1 MATIRFGIRN
11 MRVKTYPISYFSITK
26 EEADKY
32 SLEYEKLDLWN
43 SNKNIKVNKYQ
54 IEKRVCYFHI
64 MFVPI
69 FSTSV
74 DWTTRKL
81 DGKIYFTNKPCK
93 DKILLKLRKKKFS
106 HWYFNLIPITSFLL
120 ILFTFFFFL
129 GSEIISPAIKKSYYK
144 HQAESKLQNNLES
157 TNKLL
162 NQKYTKNKNVLKKI
176 DSTYFIEFQYLNSF
190 GSNKEML
197 LSFSRYGKI
206 NSIRNNK
213 ISLDY
218 LPDNIDQVNLPIN
231 ELKKMFDKE
240 KLENQTSSIDSI
252 SDLIPKNI
260 EDAIK
265 LKKRNK
271 KNIVIRI
278 QTLN

>member
-1 MATIRFGIRN
+1 
-11 MRVKTYPISYFSITK
+11 
-26 EEADKY
+26 
-32 SLEYEKLDLWN
+32 
-43 SNKNIKVNKYQ
+43 
-54 IEKRVCYFHI
+54 
-64 MFVPI
+64 
-69 FSTSV
+69 
-74 DWTTRKL
+74 
-81 DGKIYFTNKPCK
+81 
-93 DKILLKLRKKKFS
+93 
-106 HWYFNLIPITSFLL
+106 
-120 ILFTFFFFL
+120 
-129 GSEIISPAIKKSYYK
+129 
-144 HQAESKLQNNLES
+144 
-157 TNKLL
+157 
-162 NQKYTKNKNVLKKI
+162 
-176 DSTYFIEFQYLNSF
+176 
-190 GSNKEML
+190 ML

-260 EDAIK
+260 EEAIK